1 MIAMPNL
8 TKEQQLML
16 LGIIASI
23 LIGLGVMAFQHYFMR
38 ADNNNIMIETPKGEP
53 AALPASEIIV
63 HVSGAVRHEGVYKL
77 KFGDRLLD
85 AVNEAGGAVANAD
98 LSAVNLAEAV
108 KDGEKIMV
116 PVKQAAV
123 EVISADQNI
132 GLPAG
137 KVRTSAAPSQKVN
150 INTADQK
157 ALDSLPGIGA
167 ATAQAIIEYRVKNGP
182 FSRVEQI
189 MEVPRIGQA
198 KFARIKDRIMI

>member
-1 MIAMPNL
+1 
-8 TKEQQLML
+8 ML